1 MVKLQSTAT
10 RKKTEQLLKLI
21 VICAR
26 YITSQ
31 WESKKGDDEVLHLV
45 CGRSRLACL
54 RVNEL
59 KWALYGWVGRYPEV
73 NHWLGTISGLFRPTF
88 PKI

>member
-1 MVKLQSTAT
+1 M
-10 RKKTEQLLKLI
+10 
-21 VICAR
+21 
-26 YITSQ
+26 
-31 WESKKGDDEVLHLV
+31 GEVGIGPAEL
-45 CGRSRLACL
+45 SACL

-73 NHWLGTISGLFRPTF
+73 NHLHGTISGLFRPTF